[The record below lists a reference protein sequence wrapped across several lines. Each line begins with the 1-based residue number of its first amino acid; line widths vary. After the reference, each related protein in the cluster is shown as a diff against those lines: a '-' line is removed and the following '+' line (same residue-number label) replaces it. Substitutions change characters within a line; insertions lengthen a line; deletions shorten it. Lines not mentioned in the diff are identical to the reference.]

1 MDLQDRLKEEF
12 GSAVE
17 IAHAGGDD
25 VIDGVRPKL
34 IAAPKEEVAA
44 QTLAG
49 WCGREKIAVI
59 ARGGGSKIG
68 WGAPPSR
75 CDLILSSR
83 HLNKVIDHDTGN
95 ATVTAQSGINLAE
108 LDRQMREQS
117 QFLPLDFE
125 EHPGATLGGVTAT
138 NHSGATRLRYKT
150 PRDLVVGMT
159 AVLSDGRLIKNG
171 SKVVKN
177 VSGYDLGKLF
187 IGSYGNLGFLTSVT
201 IRLRPVEEQSSWW
214 HHEYKSWQDAA
225 GMASEILS
233 GDFEPALLRVTAQK
247 STFLLTARF
256 DGIAESVQNQ
266 LQQLPVGEDDKSTF
280 EANGNT
286 NLITRAHL
294 PLAKALSFA
303 QKMEEEGASI
313 IQWDAALGVVSASWE
328 DASSTRTLVKKLRGH
343 ATSSGGILIVQKA
356 PTDQKNAELVWG
368 EKRADF
374 PLHQQLKYQFDA
386 ANIFSPGR
394 FWGGL

>member
-1 MDLQDRLKEEF
+1 MDLQDRVKEEF

-25 VIDGVRPKL
+25 AVDGVRPQL
-34 IAAPKEEVAA
+34 VAAPTDEAAA
-44 QTLAG
+44 QALAG
-49 WCGREKIAVI
+49 WCGREKIAVV

-75 CDLILSSR
+75 CDIILSSR
-83 HLNKVIDHDTGN
+83 HLNKVTDHDFGN

-108 LDRQMREQS
+108 LNRQMREQG

-150 PRDLVVGMT
+150 PRDLIVGMT

-187 IGSYGNLGFLTSVT
+187 IGSFGSLGFLTSVT

-214 HHEYKSWQDAA
+214 HHNYPSWEDAA
-225 GMASEILS
+225 GAASHILS
-233 GDFEPALLRVTAQK
+233 GDFEPALLRVTASK
-247 STFLLTARF
+247 STFTLAARF

-266 LQQLPVGEDDKSTF
+266 LQQLPAGEDDKSTF
-280 EANGNT
+280 NVNGNVA
-286 NLITRAHL
+286 IRAHL
-294 PLAKALSFA
+294 PIAKALTFA
-303 QKMEEEGASI
+303 QKIKEEGASI
-313 IQWDAALGVVSASWE
+313 VQWDAALGVISASWE
-328 DASSTRTLVKKLRGH
+328 NASSIKSLAEKLRVH

-356 PTDQKNAELVWG
+356 PADQKDAELVWG

-374 PLHQQLKYQFDA
+374 PLHQQLKQRFDA